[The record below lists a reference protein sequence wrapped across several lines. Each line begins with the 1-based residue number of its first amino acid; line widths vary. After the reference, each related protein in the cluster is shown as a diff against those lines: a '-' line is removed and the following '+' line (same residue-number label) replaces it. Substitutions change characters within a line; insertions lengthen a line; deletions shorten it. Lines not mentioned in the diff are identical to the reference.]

1 MPKALTKEQFD
12 YRHHNVGLVKEY
24 DKLSPEQQEAWQEGE
39 KKLAAHALS
48 VSAEVNGPQEIIET
62 PLEAYEVAH
71 ATQLDEEILR
81 ARILPEA
88 GRVAASPKYDTTDL
102 VEIAGSLTTIDVPS
116 KTPGLM
122 EDATD
127 RQLKIDATTNNVREA
142 YENGAEFLDLT
153 SDEFTVALAE
163 APVYRK
169 SAIVKARKA
178 TPGEVVVTVTP
189 DGVEEGTNTAG
200 EDDHVVTGVNGA
212 DFILPGEKF
221 NKLYEET
228 EEAGV
233 FQSRGMARIIDN
245 PTGKKIGILAPWG
258 EMQYGDSES
267 KIAVQY
273 DPKNPDEIGID
284 RYILD
289 KTEFAAYK
297 EA

>member
-1 MPKALTKEQFD
+1 MNEKSRYHQQIEENFETADTDVGRVKNIGLAQELSLPMDAARSHHQEMIEDGWSVEPKTKEQWNETDDRFI
-12 YRHHNVGLVKEY
+12 K
-24 DKLSPEQQEAWQEGE
+24 S
-39 KKLAAHALS
+39 KLAERAVRGASEGLLHNIAVAGLNGEATPIDVSHSIAHLQNEAATVGRDYDSLQDKARY
-48 VSAEVNGPQEIIET
+48 SAE
-62 PLEAYEVAH
+62 
-71 ATQLDEEILR
+71 
-81 ARILPEA
+81 AR
-88 GRVAASPKYDTTDL
+88 
-102 VEIAGSLTTIDVPS
+102 
-116 KTPGLM
+116 
-122 EDATD
+122 
-127 RQLKIDATTNNVREA
+127 
-142 YENGAEFLDLT
+142 ENGAEFLDLS
-153 SDEFTVALAE
+153 SDEFTIALAE

-169 SAIVKARKA
+169 AAIVKARRA
-178 TPGEVVVTVTP
+178 MPGEVVATVTP
-189 DGVEEGTNTAG
+189 DGVEEGRNTAG

-228 EEAGV
+228 EESGV

-273 DPKNPDEIGID
+273 DPQNPEVIGAD

-297 EA
+297 MEVESAA